1 MMTKKKRTT
10 ILITI
15 IVIILIIIGIII
27 ALLYLKTDMFKS
39 NKQLFVKY
47 LAKNFENMD
56 STVTYITQNDYKK
69 ALNESKYT
77 TNSQVKINYTKDIGT
92 SLENTQNAINKL
104 KLSIDGQT
112 DNINN
117 YAYRDIKLLNDNEQ
131 QMEIELL
138 KQDNTYGIRF
148 SDLFIQYILVENTN
162 LKELFTNAGYTDEE
176 VENIPNEIQINSQI
190 QNIQFTTKEKEQL
203 QEKYIGIFNEKISN
217 EKFSKQTNQNITI
230 NNTNL
235 TVNLYTLTLTK
246 EELNNL
252 YIQILE
258 NLKQDEIILNK
269 IDILGNMLNQNTLKE
284 EFIQSIEEEIGNIN
298 RNNIGQDQTKI
309 IVCESEGNTVST
321 QIITNEYEMN
331 LDWSQNGDEKYL
343 QIANSDKTSS
353 EEKIDSIE
361 LKLTKEKID
370 LVARQKNGQD
380 ENVLTINN
388 TIGAISNNQFTN
400 NFIVKYELAQSRL
413 EMNVETTIETVG
425 NFENTIELN
434 EENSI
439 KLNDLNDE
447 QLKQILNTVNEG
459 WAKKG
464 EELSQKINVQ
474 DLNDILKDI
483 GLIKEETVIEETGV
497 SETEKNRFNAQF
509 ELLQGENLDSDRI
522 FNLIEAIKNNFVNIE
537 VVSNKELKLELD
549 ENNKNEEMSDKLT
562 ALIEANK
569 NKKYNVT
576 IEYDEQ
582 TGLAK
587 YIVLTIATEE

>member
-15 IVIILIIIGIII
+15 IAIILIIIGIII
-27 ALLYLKTDMFKS
+27 TLLYLKTDMFKS

-56 STVTYITQNDYKK
+56 STVTYIAENDYKK
-69 ALNESKYT
+69 TLDGSKYT

-148 SDLFIQYILVENTN
+148 SDLFKQYILAENTN

-190 QNIQFTTKEKEQL
+190 QNIKFTTEEEEQL

-217 EKFSKQTNQNITI
+217 EKFSKQTKQNITI

-235 TVNLYTLTLTK
+235 TANVYTLTLTK

-269 IDILGNMLNQNTLKE
+269 IDILGNMLNQNMLKE
-284 EFIQSIEEEIGNIN
+284 EFIQSIEEKIGDIN

-309 IVCESEGNTVST
+309 IVCENEGNTVST

-331 LDWSQNGDEKYL
+331 LDWLQNGKEKYL
-343 QIANSDKTSS
+343 KIANSDKTSS
-353 EEKIDSIE
+353 EQKIDSIE

-370 LVARQKNGQD
+370 IDARQKNGQD
-380 ENVLTINN
+380 ENILTINN
-388 TIGAISNNQFTN
+388 TIGSTSDNQLTN
-400 NFIVKYELAQSRL
+400 NLIVKYELAQTRL
-413 EMNVETTIETVG
+413 EMNVETTIETVE
-425 NFENTIELN
+425 NLENTIELN

-447 QLKQILNTVNEG
+447 QLKQILNTVNVG

-474 DLNDILKDI
+474 DLNNILKDI

-509 ELLQGENLDSDRI
+509 ELLQGTNLDSDRI